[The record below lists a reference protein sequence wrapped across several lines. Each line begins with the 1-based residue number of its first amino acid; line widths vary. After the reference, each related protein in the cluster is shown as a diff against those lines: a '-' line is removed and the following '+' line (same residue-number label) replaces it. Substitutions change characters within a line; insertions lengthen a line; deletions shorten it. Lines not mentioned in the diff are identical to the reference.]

1 MSIISRIELP
11 TPPLGYEPNESEEYM
26 SDLQLAYF
34 KKILLQKLREV
45 SGEFKETLEH
55 LQIGLGQPDLNDQA
69 AMEAEAAVEL
79 RNGDRKR
86 KLINKIDSALRRI
99 ETGEYGYCEDT
110 GDPIG
115 LARLKARPIAT
126 LCIEAQERY
135 EKMKREFVDGN
146 EDDIEE
152 SRDRE

>member
-1 MSIISRIELP
+1 MPKTQLP
-11 TPPLGYEPNESEEYM
+11 ILPPGYEPNESEEYM
-26 SDLQLAYF
+26 SALQLEFF
-34 KKILLQKLREV
+34 KAILLKQLQDV

-86 KLINKIDSALRRI
+86 KLINKISLALHRI
-99 ETGEYGYCEDT
+99 ETGEYGYCEET
-110 GDPIG
+110 GEPIG
-115 LARLKARPIAT
+115 LARLRARPIAT
-126 LCIEAQERY
+126 LCIDAQERY
-135 EKMKREFVDGN
+135 EKLKKQFVDSS

-152 SRDRE
+152 SREGY